1 MANCNNTQM
10 SNYSKQIERRQEAK
24 EKDKTSRETLGKFFY
39 DLAKIV
45 FGTMT
50 LVGAVSLITGEQ
62 SIDNIILL
70 ILGIVS
76 TSILAAIGY
85 KVINSK
91 K

>member
-1 MANCNNTQM
+1 MG
-10 SNYSKQIERRQEAK
+10 NYMKQTEAREERK

-39 DLAKIV
+39 DLAKLV
-45 FGTMT
+45 FGAMT

-76 TSILAAIGY
+76 TSILATIGY

-91 K
+91 

>member
-1 MANCNNTQM
+1 MMDRNEVRD
-10 SNYSKQIERRQEAK
+10 IDRV
-24 EKDKTSRETLGKFFY
+24 SRETLGKFFY
-39 DLAKIV
+39 DLAKLV

>member
-1 MANCNNTQM
+1 M

-24 EKDKTSRETLGKFFY
+24 EKGKFFY
-39 DLAKIV
+39 DLAKLV